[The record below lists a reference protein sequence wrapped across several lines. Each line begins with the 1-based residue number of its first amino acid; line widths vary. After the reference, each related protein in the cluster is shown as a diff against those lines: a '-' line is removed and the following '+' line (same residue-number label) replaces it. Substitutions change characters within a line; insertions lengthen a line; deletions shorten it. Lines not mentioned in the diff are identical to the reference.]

1 MYLQL
6 ILNAS
11 KQKFL
16 QSCTNKN
23 FTVQQ
28 SSKLEDIHEH
38 WDFKVNN
45 STVDVKAL
53 KRINRS
59 ESMFSTE
66 YTQDELQNVRG
77 NTGWLFGDADYIAF
91 EQLNHFLIVKRSDLI
106 GFCEKNIKD
115 QFVDRASQAIYKKY
129 QRKNRQDII
138 SLISL
143 KDLVSDVK
151 VWRQKF

>member
-1 MYLQL
+1 
-6 ILNAS
+6 LNTS
-11 KQKFL
+11 EQKFL
-16 QSCTNKN
+16 QSCRNKN

-59 ESMFSTE
+59 DSMFSTD
-66 YTQDELQNVRG
+66 YTWVELQNVRG

-91 EQLNHFLIVKRSDLI
+91 EQLNHFLIVKRIDLI
-106 GFCEKNIKD
+106 DFCKKNVKD

>member
-1 MYLQL
+1 M
-6 ILNAS
+6 NTS
-11 KQKFL
+11 EQKFL
-16 QSCTNKN
+16 QSCRNKN

-59 ESMFSTE
+59 DSMFSTD
-66 YTQDELQNVRG
+66 YTWVELQNVRG

-91 EQLNHFLIVKRSDLI
+91 EQLNHFLIVKKSDLI

>member
-1 MYLQL
+1 M
-6 ILNAS
+6 NAS
-11 KQKFL
+11 EQKFL
-16 QSCTNKN
+16 RSCKNKN
-23 FTVQQ
+23 FTITH
-28 SSKLEDIHEH
+28 SSKHEDIYEH
-38 WDFKVNN
+38 WDFKVNS

-59 ESMFSTE
+59 DSMFSTD
-66 YTQDELQNVRG
+66 YTWVELQNVRG

-106 GFCEKNIKD
+106 GFCEKNVKD
-115 QFVDRASQAIYKKY
+115 QFVDSASQAIYKKY

>member
-1 MYLQL
+1 M
-6 ILNAS
+6 NAS
-11 KQKFL
+11 EQKFL
-16 QSCTNKN
+16 QSCRNKN

-59 ESMFSTE
+59 DSMFSTE
-66 YTQDELQNVRG
+66 YTWVELQNVRG

-106 GFCEKNIKD
+106 GFCEKK
-115 QFVDRASQAIYKKY
+115 YK
-129 QRKNRQDII
+129 RSIR
-138 SLISL
+138 
-143 KDLVSDVK
+143 
-151 VWRQKF
+151 R

>member
-1 MYLQL
+1 M
-6 ILNAS
+6 NAS
-11 KQKFL
+11 EQKFL
-16 QSCTNKN
+16 QSCRNKN

-59 ESMFSTE
+59 DSMFSTE
-66 YTQDELQNVRG
+66 YTWVELQNVRG

>member
-1 MYLQL
+1 
-6 ILNAS
+6 
-11 KQKFL
+11 
-16 QSCTNKN
+16 
-23 FTVQQ
+23 
-28 SSKLEDIHEH
+28 
-38 WDFKVNN
+38 
-45 STVDVKAL
+45 
-53 KRINRS
+53 
-59 ESMFSTE
+59 MFSTE
-66 YTQDELQNVRG
+66 YTWVELQNVRG
-77 NTGWLFGDADYIAF
+77 NTGWLFGNADYIAF
-91 EQLNHFLIVKRSDLI
+91 EQLNHFLIVKKSDLI